1 VHKKSRLRASAAGHH
16 NSDQP
21 SADYTDSADYRF
33 LKSAKSV
40 KSADLRPFST
50 KGSIMSRNSWFFA
63 ALGIL
68 VLQFNTARA
77 ADPPQIEL
85 KQDIQYGAGGDEK
98 LHLDIAWPKN
108 VKEPLPCIVFIH
120 GGGWAAGRRT
130 VHTPQ
135 IQDTAKAGYVAA
147 TVTYRLAPK
156 HLFPAQIEDVKCAVR
171 FLRAKADEYHIDKSR
186 IGAIGFS
193 AGAHLS
199 MMLGAMDK
207 EDGLEG
213 NGGHADQS
221 SKVQAVVSY
230 FGPTDLT
237 REYPPASRNI
247 VKNFIGG
254 TLAEKADAYK
264 RASPITYVNAGDAPM
279 LLLQGSRDELVP
291 HDQAVVMADALTK
304 AGVPGRVELM
314 LGARHGW
321 GGKEGRRT
329 TNVAM
334 DFFAEQL
341 KEPSTRDK

>member
-1 VHKKSRLRASAAGHH
+1 MSIAVRVG
-16 NSDQP
+16 
-21 SADYTDSADYRF
+21 
-33 LKSAKSV
+33 SV
-40 KSADLRPFST
+40 LLA
-50 KGSIMSRNSWFFA
+50 
-63 ALGIL
+63 
-68 VLQFNTARA
+68 VLPGVVRA
-77 ADPPQIEL
+77 ADAPEIEL
-85 KQDIQYGAGGDEK
+85 KRDVQYGTGGEEK
-98 LHLDIAWPKN
+98 LQLDIAWPK
-108 VKEPLPCIVFIH
+108 ESTQPRPCIVFIH
-120 GGGWAAGRRT
+120 GGGWAAGRRSAH
-130 VHTPQ
+130 VGQ
-135 IQDTAKAGYVAA
+135 VEAAARAGYVAA

-156 HLFPAQIEDVKCAVR
+156 HPFPAQIEDVKCAVR
-171 FLRAKADEYHIDKSR
+171 FLRAKAGDYHLDKDR

-199 MMLGAMDK
+199 MMLGVMDK

-237 REYPPASRNI
+237 REYPPASRDI

-254 TLAEKADAYK
+254 TLAEKAEAYK
-264 RASPITYVNAGDAPM
+264 RASPVTYVNSGDAPM
-279 LLLQGSRDELVP
+279 LLLQGTRDDLVP

-321 GGKEGRRT
+321 GGREGERT
-329 TNVAM
+329 TKVAM

-341 KEPSTRDK
+341 KK